1 MSIANDSNPPAAPG
15 PQKAMTASGASP
27 AAIRHPQF
35 ADFALLCF
43 LAFLWGSSFLAIKI
57 AVDEGLPPMSLATYR
72 IAIGAVVLCGLA
84 CVKGQAWPRGGGL
97 WRRLVFL
104 GIVGNSLPFFL
115 IGWGE
120 QYTPSNL
127 AAILMAI
134 IPICVVILAHQMTPD
149 EKLTFGKSEG
159 VGMALVGVVV
169 LVGVDALKGIGQSVL
184 GQLAI
189 LGATIS
195 YSVYGVT
202 TRRLPSMGPE
212 MTVGTILLMGFLTLL
227 PVWLV
232 HDRPWEIHHTRPAI
246 LVVFWLGL
254 ISTACGNLLF
264 FLIMRRVGVGFA
276 AFNNYLVPVMGIGW
290 GFFWLGEKP
299 GWNALLALVMILAGL
314 AATRFLTAP
323 ATWRRATGRRDE
335 RSSARQ

>member
-1 MSIANDSNPPAAPG
+1 MSIANDANPSTATE
-15 PQKAMTASGASP
+15 PQKALATGGTQP

-72 IAIGAVVLCGLA
+72 IAIGAVVLCSLA
-84 CVKGQAWPRGGGL
+84 CAKGQAWPRGGGL
-97 WRRLVFL
+97 WRRLIFL

-115 IGWGE
+115 IAWGE

-127 AAILMAI
+127 AAILMAV
-134 IPICVVILAHQMTPD
+134 IPIFVVVLAHLMTSD
-149 EKLTFGKSEG
+149 EKLTFGKSVG
-159 VGMALVGVVV
+159 VGIALVGVVV

-195 YSVYGVT
+195 YSVYGVN

-212 MTVGTILLMGFLTLL
+212 MTVGTILLMGFVSLL

-246 LVVFWLGL
+246 LVILWLGMV
-254 ISTACGNLLF
+254 STAFGNLLF

-299 GWNALLALVMILAGL
+299 GWNALVALLMILGGL

-323 ATWRRATGRRDE
+323 ASWRRNVG
-335 RSSARQ
+335 RSS